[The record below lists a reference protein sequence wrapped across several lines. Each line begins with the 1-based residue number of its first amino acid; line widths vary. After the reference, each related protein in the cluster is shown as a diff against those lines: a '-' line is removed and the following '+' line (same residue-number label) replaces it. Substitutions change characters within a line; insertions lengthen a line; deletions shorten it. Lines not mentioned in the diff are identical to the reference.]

1 MPIMPRRKPRSP
13 GEFFPIRTVSH
24 LTGVNPVTLR
34 AWERRH
40 GLINPQRTP
49 SGHRLYGAG
58 QIEVIHRI
66 LGLLEKGLPISQVER
81 ALAAPGTERPA
92 RNKAPGRLTA
102 IASSPRW
109 RVTTTMNSKRCIRR
123 RLSLYPIETVT
134 DGLLLPVLQELGRR
148 WQSGEGSIAEEHFF
162 SVYVRNKLGARFHHR
177 TRTSAGPRILAACM
191 PDEQHELG
199 LLVFSLAAHAR
210 GLHIV
215 MLAAHTPLE
224 GLALAVRRARCDAIV
239 LSSTLTPPEGV
250 IAGKLPALVKAA
262 HVPVFVGGSASSRE
276 RDGIVAAGA
285 EVLGTDIPAGVER
298 IRAALGARSR
308 SLMRL
313 STSTRHA
320 INWTEQGL
328 VPDSIIR
335 GGIRRLLRARL
346 AELRG

>member
-1 MPIMPRRKPRSP
+1 MPRPKPRPP

-24 LTGVNPVTLR
+24 LTGVNSVTLR

-49 SGHRLYGAG
+49 SGHRLYGPS

-81 ALAAPGTERPA
+81 ALAAPGTERPRAEQGPWKTYRDRIVAAVA
-92 RNKAPGRLTA
+92 RYDDDELEEVYSQA
-102 IASSPRW
+102 
-109 RVTTTMNSKRCIRR
+109 
-123 RLSLYPIETVT
+123 LSLYPIETVT

-148 WQSGEGSIAEEHFF
+148 WQSGEGSVAEEHFF

-199 LLVFSLAAHAR
+199 LLIFSLAAHAR

-224 GLALAVRRARCDAIV
+224 GLTLAVRRARCDAIV

-298 IRAALGARSR
+298 IRAALNNVVA
-308 SLMRL
+308 
-313 STSTRHA
+313 H
-320 INWTEQGL
+320 
-328 VPDSIIR
+328 
-335 GGIRRLLRARL
+335 
-346 AELRG
+346 